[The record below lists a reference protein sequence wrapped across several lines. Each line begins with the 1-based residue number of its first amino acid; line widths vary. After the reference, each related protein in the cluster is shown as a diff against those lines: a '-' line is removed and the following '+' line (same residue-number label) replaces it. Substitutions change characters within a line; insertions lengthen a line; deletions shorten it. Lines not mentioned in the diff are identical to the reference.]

1 MKYTYKNY
9 QAQLGITGDGRK
21 TCIVPEE
28 VADDQKSFDGKTF
41 PAIFRG
47 EKIRV
52 KLIGDDYGLH
62 TSGTGDMIVR
72 RA

>member
-1 MKYTYKNY
+1 MKKYTYKGY
-9 QAQLGITGDGRK
+9 EAHLGLTGRK
-21 TCIVPEE
+21 TRIIPEE
-28 VADDQKSFDGKTF
+28 VAENQKAFDRHTF
-41 PAIFRG
+41 PAILCG

-62 TSGTGDMIVR
+62 TSGTGDVIVR

>member
-9 QAQLGITGDGRK
+9 QAHLGLTGNK
-21 TCIVPEE
+21 TCTIPEE

-41 PAIFRG
+41 PAICRG
-47 EKIRV
+47 KKIRV

-62 TSGTGDMIVR
+62 TSGTGDIIVR
-72 RA
+72 CV